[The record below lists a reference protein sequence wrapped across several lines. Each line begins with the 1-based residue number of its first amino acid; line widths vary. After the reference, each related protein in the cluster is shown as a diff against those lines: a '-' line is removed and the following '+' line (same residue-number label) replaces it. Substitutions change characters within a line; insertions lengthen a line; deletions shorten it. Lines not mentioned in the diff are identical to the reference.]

1 MEEQSVFAFK
11 SGRLA
16 WIHVNRHVVFGMNLI
31 NFISKFAVR
40 NDAYFHPLLNHSPTR
55 YFFNAV
61 ISGFLVCFD
70 IHNQKKKARNSVPL
84 YHISSQA
91 GRNFPEIAFLD
102 CLLILSSQL
111 SKDNLLRPRIAREI
125 TYYSH

>member
-16 WIHVNRHVVFGMNLI
+16 WIYVNRHVVFGMNLI

-70 IHNQKKKARNSVPL
+70 IHNQKKSPKFCPSL
-84 YHISSQA
+84 SYIISSRTKFS
-91 GRNFPEIAFLD
+91 GN
-102 CLLILSSQL
+102 
-111 SKDNLLRPRIAREI
+111 RIP
-125 TYYSH
+125 